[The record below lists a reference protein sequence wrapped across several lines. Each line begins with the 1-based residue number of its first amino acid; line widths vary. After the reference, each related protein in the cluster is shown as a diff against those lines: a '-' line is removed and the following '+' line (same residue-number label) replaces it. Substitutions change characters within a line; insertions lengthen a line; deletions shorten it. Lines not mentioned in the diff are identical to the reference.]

1 MCKYKI
7 LPQRECTH
15 ILSGLPESV
24 MYSASNGE
32 LRFNE
37 KKCDKGREAAG
48 CRLVY
53 VSICRTGKKKKK
65 ENPDSQKFNQEQH
78 NWSKKQKRHTLL
90 KHAED

>member
-37 KKCDKGREAAG
+37 KECDKGREAAG

-53 VSICRTGKKKKK
+53 VSLCRTGKKKKSRFS
-65 ENPDSQKFNQEQH
+65 EIQPGTTELEQETEEAH
-78 NWSKKQKRHTLL
+78 ITRACRRLR
-90 KHAED
+90 